1 MKNLTTLEKQVLK
14 AVIESDFQD
23 GHSKESIVG
32 YQVWYLEE
40 SDVKM
45 EKGQLAGAVSSC
57 VKKGYVIVEDWEDEG
72 KTIAITELG
81 WNTLL
86 NNRVEYTYDLKF

>member
-1 MKNLTTLEKQVLK
+1 MQNLTKLEREVLE
-14 AVIESDFQD
+14 AVISSDFQD
-23 GHSKESIVG
+23 GDSKEAVVD

-45 EKGQLAGAVSSC
+45 ERGQLAGAISSC
-57 VKKGYVIVEDWEDEG
+57 VKKGFVIVEDDEEG

-81 WNTLL
+81 WDIL
-86 NNRVEYTYDLKF
+86 NQ

>member
-1 MKNLTTLEKQVLK
+1 MKNLTTLEKQVLE
-14 AVIESDFQD
+14 AVINSDFQD

-32 YQVWYLEE
+32 YQVWALEE

-57 VKKGYVIVEDWEDEG
+57 VKKGFVIVGECEYEG
-72 KTIAITELG
+72 ETIAITELG
-81 WNTLL
+81 WDTL
-86 NNRVEYTYDLKF
+86 NA